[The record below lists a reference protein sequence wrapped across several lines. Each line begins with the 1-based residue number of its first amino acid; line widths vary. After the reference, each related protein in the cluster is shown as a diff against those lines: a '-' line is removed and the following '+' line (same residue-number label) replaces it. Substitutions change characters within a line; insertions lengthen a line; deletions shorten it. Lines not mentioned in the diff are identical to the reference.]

1 MIALLRDNQL
11 LLLFVVVAIGYPL
24 GRVRLAGSTIGVAAV
39 LFAGLAVGALDDEL
53 RLPEIVYQLG
63 LVIFVY
69 TVGLSSGPGFVAA
82 FRRRGLQY
90 TAWAGG
96 LLLGA
101 AGLTWLARVALGL
114 EATHAAGLFAGSL
127 TNTPALAG
135 ILEYLRDHDAGA
147 AALSEPVVA
156 YSVAYPMG
164 VVGVIL
170 AMAVVRRA
178 WRIDYM
184 REAARARDVAAGQRS
199 LENRTVRITSPEAI
213 GRTVRELDQRHR
225 WGVTFGRIQRDGK
238 RHLVTEQTAFQSGD
252 LVSVIGASED
262 VARAVSFLGEESGEE
277 LHLDRKALDYRRIF
291 VSNPAVAGHRLR
303 DLNLPQQY
311 GALVTR
317 VRRGD
322 VELAPHGDTVLEL
335 GDRVRVVTARDNMP
349 AVSHFF
355 GDSLRSLS
363 EIDILT
369 FSLGLA
375 AGLLVGVA
383 PIPLPGGLTLKL
395 GQAGGPLVVA
405 LLLGAL
411 GRTGPLVWGLPYNA
425 NLTLRQMGLVLFLAG
440 VGTNAGRAFVTTMS
454 DREGLLI
461 FGAGAAVTM
470 LTALAALWAGYR
482 LLRVPM
488 NVLLGMVAA
497 LHTQPAVLGFALEE
511 TEDDLP
517 NIGYAAIYPI
527 ATIAKIA
534 TAQVLIALWT

>member
-1 MIALLRDNQL
+1 MIALLRDNPL

-24 GRVRLAGSTIGVAAV
+24 GRLRVAGSTIGVAAV
-39 LFAGLAVGALDDEL
+39 LFAGLAVGAMSADL

-69 TVGLSSGPGFVAA
+69 TVGLSSGPGFVAS

-90 TAWAGG
+90 TTWAVA
-96 LLLGA
+96 LLALA
-101 AGLTWLARVALGL
+101 AVLVALARAALGL
-114 EATHAAGLFAGSL
+114 ASTHAAGLFAGSL

-135 ILEYLRDHDAGA
+135 ILEYLRDHHASA
-147 AALSEPVVA
+147 AQLSEPVVA

-170 AMAVVRRA
+170 AMVIVRRA
-178 WRIDYM
+178 WRIDFQ
-184 REAARARDVAAGQRS
+184 REAARAIDVAAGQRN
-199 LENRTVRITSPEAI
+199 LENRTVRVTNPAAI
-213 GRTVRELDQRHR
+213 GRTVRDLDQQHR
-225 WGVTFGRIQRDGK
+225 WGVTFGRIQRAGRRD
-238 RHLVTEQTAFQSGD
+238 LVGEQTEFQRGD
-252 LVSVIGASED
+252 LVSVIGATPD
-262 VARAVSFLGEESGEE
+262 VAQVVAFLGEESEEE

-335 GDRVRVVTARDNMP
+335 GDRVRVVTARDNM
-349 AVSHFF
+349 ATVSRFF

-375 AGLLVGVA
+375 AGLLLGAV
-383 PIPLPGGLTLKL
+383 PFPFPGGLTLKL

-405 LLLGAL
+405 LALGAL
-411 GRTGPLVWGLPYNA
+411 GRTGPFVWGLPYNA

-440 VGTNAGRAFVTTMS
+440 IGVNSGHDFVMTMG

-470 LTALAALWAGYR
+470 LTALAALWTGYR

-517 NIGYAAIYPI
+517 NIGYAAIFPI

-534 TAQVLIALWT
+534 IAQVLIALWT